1 MREIIYY
8 EELQE
13 LKPYAVE
20 LPEVTGPLPNTD
32 ESYSFNAARRQNC
45 PVDLEKYG
53 YVEEEF
59 IISGYANVYEY
70 HDVGLYPKIRDGVP
84 APKSAYLEMQG
95 EYPDADF
102 VLDEHGNPKGGVRS
116 PYVDV
121 PTKTYTW
128 IDDFNP
134 FNVKTPFS
142 DEKLKRLY
150 PSREDY
156 LKKVIFSTMKMISD
170 GYLLPEDAPAIIFDR
185 MKERIPE

>member
-1 MREIIYY
+1 MCTEKHQFGQKEEKRIREIIYY

-20 LPEVTGPLPNTD
+20 LPEVRGPLPDTD

-70 HDVGLYPKIRDGVP
+70 HDVGLYP
-84 APKSAYLEMQG
+84 
-95 EYPDADF
+95 
-102 VLDEHGNPKGGVRS
+102 
-116 PYVDV
+116 
-121 PTKTYTW
+121 
-128 IDDFNP
+128 
-134 FNVKTPFS
+134 
-142 DEKLKRLY
+142 
-150 PSREDY
+150 SREDY